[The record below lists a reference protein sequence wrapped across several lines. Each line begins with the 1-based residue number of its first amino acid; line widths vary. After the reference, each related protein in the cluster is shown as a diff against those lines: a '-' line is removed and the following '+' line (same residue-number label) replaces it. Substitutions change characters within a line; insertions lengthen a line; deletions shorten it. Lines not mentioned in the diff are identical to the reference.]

1 MAGDFDFEYGIWSV
15 QHRRLLDRLAGC
27 LAWEEFDGTASCA
40 PILGGVG
47 NIEEASMPSTG
58 TIGMALRLF
67 DQTTRL
73 WSIYWSTSLTGQLEP
88 PVVGRFEDGVGVFE
102 GDDEFRGEPI
112 RVRFVWDQDHSGF
125 GTLDPVVPSS
135 SRLGMGS
142 ELGDDL
148 QPLDAAGHDRQEAE
162 PLQHL
167 RAVSPVGLGR
177 PDRASIRQVHGFPP
191 ASDRVVGRA
200 RRSLWLTKG
209 RRPGSSRRLVC
220 GAAVGLVDRGDEVG
234 L

>member
-1 MAGDFDFEYGIWSV
+1 MAGDFDFEYGTWSV
-15 QHRRLLDRLAGC
+15 HHRRLLDRLAGC

-112 RVRFVWDQDHSGF
+112 RVRFVWDEITPDSARWTQSFRRVHDSEWEANWVMIF
-125 GTLDPVVPSS
+125 NRSTLQAMTARKPSHCS
-135 SRLGMGS
+135 AS
-142 ELGDDL
+142 
-148 QPLDAAGHDRQEAE
+148 PL
-162 PLQHL
+162 P
-167 RAVSPVGLGR
+167 SP
-177 PDRASIRQVHGFPP
+177 Q
-191 ASDRVVGRA
+191 
-200 RRSLWLTKG
+200 
-209 RRPGSSRRLVC
+209 
-220 GAAVGLVDRGDEVG
+220 
-234 L
+234 